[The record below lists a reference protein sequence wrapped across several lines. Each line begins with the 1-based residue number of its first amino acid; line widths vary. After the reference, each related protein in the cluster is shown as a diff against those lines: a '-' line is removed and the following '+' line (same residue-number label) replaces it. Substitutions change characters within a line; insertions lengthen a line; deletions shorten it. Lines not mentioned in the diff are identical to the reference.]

1 MKNRDLGQSTGDGG
15 CTHLSG
21 DDGVDGGP
29 AVSHHEDEL
38 ALREQLGEVVGRLE
52 RERVLVAET
61 RRWLAVSSYHLQTER
76 RDR

>member
-1 MKNRDLGQSTGDGG
+1 MKNSDLGQSTGDRG

-29 AVSHHEDEL
+29 AVSHHKDEL
-38 ALREQLGEVVGRLE
+38 ALWEQLGEVIGRLE

-61 RRWLAVSSYHLQTER
+61 RRRLAVSSYHLQTER
-76 RDR
+76 RNR

>member
-1 MKNRDLGQSTGDGG
+1 MKNSDLGQISGDGG
-15 CTHLSG
+15 RTHLSG
-21 DDGVDGGP
+21 DDGMDGGP

-38 ALREQLGEVVGRLE
+38 ALWKQLGEVVGRLE

-61 RRWLAVSSYHLQTER
+61 RRRLAVSSYHLQTER